1 MTVDILMPPLS
12 QTSDTLVLVSWL
24 KNIGDAVKK
33 GENLFTVETDKAT
46 LEVEAPADGILTE
59 ILVQPQTEVRA
70 GTCVGKIDSPAE
82 VKSVAASAV
91 SGSSVQTEEKKQTFQ
106 AGSAKTAKAEG
117 RVFISPRARRLMQE
131 KGILPEALIGKGS
144 GPNGAIV
151 ERDVQKYLLTLQ
163 PAASQPS
170 LAFASS
176 AASQERLASVQTSTL
191 SPTRK
196 VIAQR
201 MLESHRN
208 IPPVT
213 YQREVVATALVELRQ
228 RLLEQL
234 HEDQSRPSLT
244 DLLIAITCRVLMQF
258 PLLNSTFDGE
268 QIQSAPDVHLALA
281 VDTERGLVAPV
292 IFKAQEKRLS
302 ELAAIRAD
310 LAARA
315 KANQLAPHELSGATF
330 TLTNLGMLGI
340 DSFTPIINPPQV
352 AILGVGRIR
361 EVATQVSGQLCF
373 QKMIIFSLTCDHRV
387 VDGAMAA
394 RFLEALASLVE
405 CPEMLLY

>member
-1 MTVDILMPPLS
+1 MTVEILMPPLS

-59 ILVQPQTEVRA
+59 ILVQPQSEVKA
-70 GTCVGKIDSPAE
+70 GTCVGKIGSPQE
-82 VKSVAASAV
+82 VKSLAAATADASAIH
-91 SGSSVQTEEKKQTFQ
+91 TEEKEQPFQ
-106 AGSAKTAKAEG
+106 VLPAQTAKAEK
-117 RVFISPRARRLMQE
+117 RVFISPRAKRLMQE
-131 KGILPEALIGKGS
+131 KGILPEVLFGKGS
-144 GPNGAIV
+144 GPDGAIV
-151 ERDVQKYLLTLQ
+151 ERDVQKYLLALQ
-163 PAASQPS
+163 HAVSQPS
-170 LAFASS
+170 QAFTSS
-176 AASQERLASVQTSTL
+176 LTSQERFANVQTSAL

-201 MLESHRN
+201 MLESHRT

-213 YQREVVATALVELRQ
+213 YQREAIVTALVELRQ

-234 HEDQSRPSLT
+234 HEEQPRPSLT
-244 DLLIAITCRVLMQF
+244 DFFIAIACRVLMQF

-268 QIQSAPDVHLALA
+268 QIQSASDVHLALA

-292 IFKAQEKRLS
+292 IFKAQEKRIS
-302 ELAAIRAD
+302 ALAAVRAD
-310 LAARA
+310 LVARA
-315 KANQLAPHELSGATF
+315 KANQLAPHEISGATF

-361 EVATQVSGQLCF
+361 EVAVQVSGQLCF
-373 QKMIIFSLTCDHRV
+373 QKMINFSLTCDHRV
-387 VDGAMAA
+387 IDGAMAA
-394 RFLEALASLVE
+394 RFLGAFASLVE
-405 CPEMLLY
+405 HPEMLLY